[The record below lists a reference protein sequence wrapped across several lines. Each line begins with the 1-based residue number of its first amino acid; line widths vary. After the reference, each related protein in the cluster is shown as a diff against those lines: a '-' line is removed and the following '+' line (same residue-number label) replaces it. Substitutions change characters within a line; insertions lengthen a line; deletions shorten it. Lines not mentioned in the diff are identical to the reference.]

1 MKKITTHTL
10 KTQQPN
16 IRTKFE
22 YHDIIMVLKA
32 SSAKIYWSI
41 LKTFAN
47 GKNVPIVPPL
57 LIHGDFNSDFQAKA
71 YNFNKFFSQQ

>member
-1 MKKITTHTL
+1 
-10 KTQQPN
+10 
-16 IRTKFE
+16 
-22 YHDIIMVLKA
+22 MVLKA

-47 GKNVPIVPPL
+47 GKNVPIVPSL

-71 YNFNKFFSQQ
+71 YHFNKFFSQQ